1 MRGIG
6 RERKK
11 EYYKRESIFKAL
23 LTRFESKFFHS
34 TDFVYCSL
42 MNRKVGPNKCC
53 IHSSGASQLFDA
65 ELHDHRS
72 ETERKKIKHSL
83 C

>member
-1 MRGIG
+1 MVLVE
-6 RERKK
+6 RERK
-11 EYYKRESIFKAL
+11 KRESIFKAL
-23 LTRFESKFFHS
+23 LTRFESKSFHS

-65 ELHDHRS
+65 ELRDHRS